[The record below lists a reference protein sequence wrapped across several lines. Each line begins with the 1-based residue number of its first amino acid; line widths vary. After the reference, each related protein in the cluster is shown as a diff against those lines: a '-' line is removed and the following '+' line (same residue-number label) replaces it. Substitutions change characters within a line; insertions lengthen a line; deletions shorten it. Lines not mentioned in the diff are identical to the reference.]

1 MSESSY
7 IPSLADLHALKPLQ
21 QPTYPD
27 TAAVEQVVA
36 KLRRLPPLVFAG
48 ECDELRAK
56 MASVAAGE
64 AFLLQGGD
72 CAETFDGVTADNISG
87 KLRVLLSMAVVLTYA
102 AQVPIVKVGRL
113 AGQYT
118 KPRSSD
124 TETRDGV
131 TLPAYRGDA
140 VNGFAF
146 TPQARAHDP
155 QRLLDVYNASAAT
168 LNLSRAFLTG
178 GFAHLRSVHSWN
190 ADFVKNSAAGQ
201 RYEHLASEIERALAF
216 MVACGIDD
224 DVFRTVDFYASHEA
238 LSLEYEQALTRIDSR
253 TRLPYDVSGHFL
265 WIGERTR
272 QLDGAHVELLRHVRN
287 PLGVKLGPTTTA
299 DTALQLA
306 DRLDPDHEPGRITF
320 ITRMGAGRVRDVL
333 PDVVKKVTDSGRK
346 VAWVCDPMHGNTFE
360 AANGY
365 KTRAFTD
372 VIDEVNGF
380 FDVHDELG
388 TWPGG
393 VHVELTGGDVTEC
406 VGGGDDLVEADL
418 VNRYETLCDPRL
430 NRNQSL
436 ELAFMVAE
444 RLTDGR
450 IRRANPVQDY
460 QPIDF

>member
-1 MSESSY
+1 MPQLSDL
-7 IPSLADLHALKPLQ
+7 PSLADLHALKPLQ
-21 QPTYPD
+21 QPSYAD
-27 TAAVEQVVA
+27 AASVDDVVA
-36 KLRRLPPLVFAG
+36 RLRSRPPLVFAG
-48 ECDELRAK
+48 ECDELRSK

-140 VNGFAF
+140 VNGFPF
-146 TPQARAHDP
+146 TPEARAHDP

-178 GFAHLRSVHSWN
+178 GFAHLRAVHSWN
-190 ADFVKNSAAGQ
+190 ATFVKNSAAGR
-201 RYEHLASEIERALAF
+201 RYEHLAQEIERALAF

-224 DVFRTVDFYASHEA
+224 DAFRTVDFYSSHEA
-238 LSLEYEQALTRIDSR
+238 LSLEYEHALTRIDSR
-253 TRLPYDVSGHFL
+253 TQQPYGVSGHFL
-265 WIGERTR
+265 WVGERTR
-272 QLDGAHVELLRHVRN
+272 QLDGAHIELLRHVRN

-299 DTALQLA
+299 DTALELA
-306 DRLDPDHEPGRITF
+306 DRLDPDHEAGRITF
-320 ITRMGAGRVRDVL
+320 ITRMGAGKIRDLL
-333 PDVVKKVTDSGRK
+333 PDVVKKVTESGRQ

-365 KTRAFTD
+365 KTRAFSD

-450 IRRANPVQDY
+450 IKRANPVQDY